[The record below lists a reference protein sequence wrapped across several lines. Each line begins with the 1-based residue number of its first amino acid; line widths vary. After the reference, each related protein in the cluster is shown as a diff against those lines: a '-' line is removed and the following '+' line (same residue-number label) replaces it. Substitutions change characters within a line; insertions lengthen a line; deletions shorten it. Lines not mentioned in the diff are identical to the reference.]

1 MKSITRH
8 EVPYAADCAVLFEKI
23 NDMPEAIW
31 LDSGKPTSLQGNIDI
46 MSSAADI
53 IIETRGGESTITG
66 PSMTRTSEEDPF
78 AIAQEILDPLLP
90 IEKRYESL
98 PFTGGLMGFFGYD
111 LGRRLIDIPSKAESA
126 VDLPDMRIGRFLWAL
141 TVYHDRQSAEAVF
154 HESCPASLKSDIIER
169 LSGIPLKDSTHE
181 TNFSLT
187 RCFSATTSKKE
198 YLKAIESIKRYI
210 NSGDCYQT
218 NFTQHFSAPYE
229 GDEWI
234 AYQRLRKATASPYS
248 AFWRWPNQALLSMS
262 PERFLKISPQ
272 KSTNTLL
279 VETKPIKGTMPRGK
293 SAQQDQKN
301 AATLLNSQ
309 KDRSENVMIV
319 DLLRND
325 ISKNCTP
332 GTVKTPLLFALESFP
347 NVHHLV
353 STVTGELAPAS
364 SPLGLLR
371 DSFPGGSITGAPK
384 KRAMEIIEELE
395 PLRRSAYCG
404 SIGYLSANNH
414 MDMNI
419 AIRTIVASKAVMH
432 CWGGGGIVAD
442 SMANN
447 EFTESLDKIKLLLN
461 TLEDSI
467 RPTPPTPPTPPTL

>member
-1 MKSITRH
+1 VKSITRH
-8 EVPYAADCAVLFEKI
+8 EVPYLADCAAMFEKI

-31 LDSGKPTSLQGNIDI
+31 LDSGKPASLQGNIDI

-66 PSMTRTSEEDPF
+66 PSLTHTSEEDPF
-78 AIAQEILDPLLP
+78 EIAQEILDPLLP
-90 IEKRYESL
+90 MEKRYESL

-111 LGRRLIDIPSKAESA
+111 LGRRVIDIPSSA
-126 VDLPDMRIGRFLWAL
+126 KISVDLPDMRIGRFLWAL

-154 HESCPASLKSDIIER
+154 HENCPDSLKSDIIER
-169 LSGIPLKDSTHE
+169 LCGTQFKESTHE
-181 TNFSLT
+181 GDFSLT
-187 RCFSATTSKKE
+187 ECFSATTSKQE
-198 YLKAIESIKRYI
+198 YLKAIERIKGYI

-218 NFTQHFSAPYE
+218 NFTQHFSAPYK
-229 GDEWI
+229 GDEWT

-248 AFWRWPNQALLSMS
+248 VFWRWPKQALLSMS

-272 KSTNTLL
+272 ASTNTLL

-293 SAQQDQKN
+293 SAMEDQN
-301 AATLLNSQ
+301 NEDILRNSQ
-309 KDRSENVMIV
+309 KDRAENVMIV

-353 STVTGELAPAS
+353 STVTGELASES
-364 SPLGLLR
+364 SPLRLLR
-371 DSFPGGSITGAPK
+371 DCFPGGSITGAPK

-395 PLRRSAYCG
+395 PLRRSVYCG

-419 AIRTIVASKAVMH
+419 AIRTMVASKAVMH

-442 SMANN
+442 SVADN
-447 EFTESLDKIKLLLN
+447 EFTESLDKIRLLLN
-461 TLEDSI
+461 TLENSSK
-467 RPTPPTPPTPPTL
+467 PT

>member
-8 EVPYAADCAVLFEKI
+8 EVPYLADCAAMFEKI

-53 IIETRGGESTITG
+53 IIETRGGQSTITG
-66 PSMTRTSEEDPF
+66 PSLTHTSEEDPF
-78 AIAQEILDPLLP
+78 EIAQEILDPLLP
-90 IEKRYESL
+90 MEKRCENL

-111 LGRRLIDIPSKAESA
+111 LGRRIIDIPSSA
-126 VDLPDMRIGRFLWAL
+126 GSSVDLPDMRIGRFLWAL

-154 HESCPASLKSDIIER
+154 HENCPDSLKSDIIER
-169 LSGIPLKDSTHE
+169 LCGTQFKESTQE
-181 TNFSLT
+181 GDFSLT
-187 RCFSATTSKKE
+187 QCFSATTSKEE
-198 YLKAIESIKRYI
+198 YLNAIERIKRYI

-218 NFTQHFSAPYE
+218 NFTQHFSAPYK

-248 AFWRWPNQALLSMS
+248 VFWRWPKQALLSMS

-272 KSTNTLL
+272 ASTNALL

-293 SAQQDQKN
+293 SAQEDQN
-301 AATLLNSQ
+301 NEDILRNSQ
-309 KDRSENVMIV
+309 KDRAENVMIV

-353 STVTGELAPAS
+353 STVTGELASES
-364 SPLGLLR
+364 SPLKLLR
-371 DSFPGGSITGAPK
+371 DCFPGGSITGAPK

-419 AIRTIVASKAVMH
+419 AIRTMVASKAVMH

-442 SMANN
+442 SVADN
-447 EFTESLDKIKLLLN
+447 EFTESLDKIRLLLK
-461 TLEDSI
+461 TLEDSSQQ
-467 RPTPPTPPTPPTL
+467 T